1 MNSLM
6 LGLPSTVLVGKTMPK
21 KLFYEFLAT
30 TAAVKDEFV
39 RLIMRIDM
47 VASIKEETL
56 HIPAGGEVNEID
68 VLGLCLRAGDGEGAE
83 VPYAAIDLIAK
94 SVPNKVLFACEANGT
109 VKLLVRRDR
118 LYETTWLPCGE
129 ASVELRGT
137 TLAEVWD
144 SLSSQVVFGDGSPI
158 DFAGRVKRKTRIEA
172 LQSELAAVNKKRKN
186 EKQIAKRN
194 ALFDRAREIKRELAR
209 LEAGA

>member
-1 MNSLM
+1 MSSLT

-39 RLIMRIDM
+39 RLIERIDM

-56 HIPAGGEVNEID
+56 HIPASGEVNEID
-68 VLGLCLRAGDGEGAE
+68 VLGLYLRVGDRAGAE
-83 VPYAAIDLIAK
+83 APYAAIDLIAK
-94 SVPNKVLFACEANGT
+94 SVSSKVLFVCETDDA

-118 LYETTWLPCGE
+118 LYETAWLPCDE
-129 ASVELRGT
+129 TTVELRGS
-137 TLAEVWD
+137 TLVELWD
-144 SLSSQVVFGDGSPI
+144 SLSSQVVFGNSEPG
-158 DFAGRVKRKTRIEA
+158 DFAGRVERKNRIEE
-172 LQSELAAVNKKRKN
+172 LQGELVSINKKRKS

-194 ALFDRAREIKRELAR
+194 ALFDRARAIKQELAR

>member
-1 MNSLM
+1 MSSLM

-39 RLIMRIDM
+39 RLIERIDM

-56 HIPAGGEVNEID
+56 HILAGGEVNEID

>member
-1 MNSLM
+1 MSSLT
-6 LGLPSTVLVGKTMPK
+6 LGLPSTVLVEKAMPK

-39 RLIMRIDM
+39 RLIERIDM

-56 HIPAGGEVNEID
+56 HILAGGEVDEID
-68 VLGLCLRAGDGEGAE
+68 VLGLCLRAGDGGDAE

-94 SVPNKVLFACEANGT
+94 CVPNKVLFACEANGT

-129 ASVELRGT
+129 ASVELRGA
-137 TLAEVWD
+137 TLSELWD

-158 DFAGRVKRKTRIEA
+158 DFTGRVERKNRIEV
-172 LQSELAAVNKKRKN
+172 LQSELVAVNKKRKN

-194 ALFDRAREIKRELAR
+194 ALFDRARAIKQELAR

>member
-1 MNSLM
+1 MSSLT
-6 LGLPSTVLVGKTMPK
+6 LGLPSTVLVGKAMPK

-39 RLIMRIDM
+39 RLIERIDM

-56 HIPAGGEVNEID
+56 HVPAGGEVNEID
-68 VLGLCLRAGDGEGAE
+68 VLGLCLRSSDGAGAE

-94 SVPNKVLFACEANGT
+94 SVPNKVLFVCEANDT

-118 LYETTWLPCGE
+118 LYETTWLPRGE
-129 ASVELRGT
+129 VAVELRGT
-137 TLAEVWD
+137 TLAELWD
-144 SLSSQVVFGDGSPI
+144 SLSSQVVFGNSEPG
-158 DFAGRVKRKTRIEA
+158 DFAGRVERRSRIEA
-172 LQSELAAVNKKRKN
+172 LQSELATVNKKRKN

-194 ALFDRAREIKRELAR
+194 ALFDRARSIKQELAR
-209 LEAGA
+209 LEAGV

>member
-1 MNSLM
+1 M

-39 RLIMRIDM
+39 RLIERIDM

-56 HIPAGGEVNEID
+56 HILAGGEVDEID
-68 VLGLCLRAGDGEGAE
+68 VLGLCLRAGDGGGAE

-158 DFAGRVKRKTRIEA
+158 DFAGRVKRKNRIEA

-209 LEAGA
+209 LEAGV

>member
-1 MNSLM
+1 MSSLM

-39 RLIMRIDM
+39 RLIERIDM

-56 HIPAGGEVNEID
+56 HILAGGEVDEID

-209 LEAGA
+209 LEAGV

>member
-1 MNSLM
+1 MSSLA
-6 LGLPSTVLVGKTMPK
+6 LGLPSTVLVGKAMPK

-39 RLIMRIDM
+39 RLIERIDM

-68 VLGLCLRAGDGEGAE
+68 VLGLRLRAGDGEGVE

-94 SVPNKVLFACEANGT
+94 GVPNKVLFACEANGT
-109 VKLLVRRDR
+109 MKLIVRRDR
-118 LYETTWLPCGE
+118 MYETTWLPCSE
-129 ASVELRGT
+129 ASVELQGA
-137 TLAEVWD
+137 TLSELWD
-144 SLSSQVVFGDGSPI
+144 SLSSQVVFGDSSPV
-158 DFAGRVKRKTRIEA
+158 DFTGRVELKNRIEV
-172 LQSELAAVNKKRKN
+172 LQSELAVVNKKRKN

>member
-1 MNSLM
+1 MSSLM

-39 RLIMRIDM
+39 RLIERIDM

>member
-56 HIPAGGEVNEID
+56 HIPASGEVNEID
-68 VLGLCLRAGDGEGAE
+68 VLGLCLRAGDGEGVE

-94 SVPNKVLFACEANGT
+94 GVPNKVLFACEANGT
-109 VKLLVRRDR
+109 MKLLVRRDR
-118 LYETTWLPCGE
+118 LYETTWLPCGV

-137 TLAEVWD
+137 TLSELWD
-144 SLSSQVVFGDGSPI
+144 SLCSQVVFGNSEPG
-158 DFAGRVKRKTRIEA
+158 DFAGRVERKSRIEV
-172 LQSELAAVNKKRKN
+172 LQSELAAVDKKRKN

>member
-1 MNSLM
+1 MSSLT
-6 LGLPSTVLVGKTMPK
+6 LGLPSTVLVGKVMPK

-39 RLIMRIDM
+39 RLIERIDM

-68 VLGLCLRAGDGEGAE
+68 VLGLRLRAGDGEGVE

-94 SVPNKVLFACEANGT
+94 GVPNKVLFACEANGT
-109 VKLLVRRDR
+109 MKLIVRRDR
-118 LYETTWLPCGE
+118 LYETTWLPCGV
-129 ASVELRGT
+129 ASVELGGT
-137 TLAEVWD
+137 TLSELWD
-144 SLSSQVVFGDGSPI
+144 SLCSQVVFGDGSPV
-158 DFAGRVKRKTRIEA
+158 DFTGRVERKSRIEA

-194 ALFDRAREIKRELAR
+194 ALFDRAREIKQELAR

>member
-68 VLGLCLRAGDGEGAE
+68 VLGLCLRAGDGEGVE
-83 VPYAAIDLIAK
+83 VPYAADLIAK
-94 SVPNKVLFACEANGT
+94 GVPNKVLFACEANGT
-109 VKLLVRRDR
+109 MKLLVRRDR
-118 LYETTWLPCGE
+118 LYETTWLPCGV

-137 TLAEVWD
+137 TLSELWD
-144 SLSSQVVFGDGSPI
+144 SLCSQVVFGNSEPG
-158 DFAGRVKRKTRIEA
+158 DFAGRVERKSRIEV
-172 LQSELAAVNKKRKN
+172 LQSELAAVDKKRKN

>member
-1 MNSLM
+1 MSSLT
-6 LGLPSTVLVGKTMPK
+6 LGLPSTVLVGKAMPK

-39 RLIMRIDM
+39 RLIERIDM

-68 VLGLCLRAGDGEGAE
+68 FLGLCLRASDGVGVE

-94 SVPNKVLFACEANGT
+94 GVPNKVLFACEANGT

-118 LYETTWLPCGE
+118 LYETTWLPRSE
-129 ASVELRGT
+129 VTVELRGT
-137 TLAEVWD
+137 TLSELWD
-144 SLSSQVVFGDGSPI
+144 SLCSQVVFGDSEPG
-158 DFAGRVKRKTRIEA
+158 DFVGRIERKNRIEE
-172 LQSELAAVNKKRKN
+172 LQRELVSINKKRKS

-194 ALFDRAREIKRELAR
+194 ALFDRARAIKQELAR
-209 LEAGA
+209 FETGA

>member
-1 MNSLM
+1 MSSLM

-39 RLIMRIDM
+39 RLIERIDM

-56 HIPAGGEVNEID
+56 HILAGGEVDEID
-68 VLGLCLRAGDGEGAE
+68 VLGLCLRAGDGGGAE

-158 DFAGRVKRKTRIEA
+158 DFAGRVKRKNRIEA

-209 LEAGA
+209 LEAGV

>member
-1 MNSLM
+1 MSSLM

-39 RLIMRIDM
+39 RLIERIDM

-56 HIPAGGEVNEID
+56 HILAGGEVDEID
-68 VLGLCLRAGDGEGAE
+68 VLGLCLRAGDGGGAE

-118 LYETTWLPCGE
+118 MYETTWLPR
-129 ASVELRGT
+129 SKVTVELRGA
-137 TLAEVWD
+137 TLSELWD
-144 SLSSQVVFGDGSPI
+144 SLSSQVVFGDSSPV
-158 DFAGRVKRKTRIEA
+158 DFAGRVERKSRIEV
-172 LQSELAAVNKKRKN
+172 LQSELAAVDKKRKN

>member
-1 MNSLM
+1 MSSLT
-6 LGLPSTVLVGKTMPK
+6 LGLPSTVLVGKAMSK

-39 RLIMRIDM
+39 RLIERIDM

-68 VLGLCLRAGDGEGAE
+68 VLGLCLRAGDGEGVE
-83 VPYAAIDLIAK
+83 VPYAAIDLVAK
-94 SVPNKVLFACEANGT
+94 GVPNKVLFACEANGT

-118 LYETTWLPCGE
+118 MYETTWLPRSE
-129 ASVELRGT
+129 VTVELRGA
-137 TLAEVWD
+137 TLSELWD
-144 SLSSQVVFGDGSPI
+144 SLSSQVVFGDGSPV
-158 DFAGRVKRKTRIEA
+158 DFAGRVERKSRIEV
-172 LQSELAAVNKKRKN
+172 LQSELASVNKKRKN

-194 ALFDRAREIKRELAR
+194 ALFDRARAIKQELAR
-209 LEAGA
+209 FETGA